1 VYVLFLDV
9 LELEKISSSTVKIS
23 PQPKIQWAI
32 TEELIIAKLAPLPE
46 IFMVLP
52 LEKWLK
58 CHWRKNILKGE

>member
-9 LELEKISSSTVKIS
+9 LELEKITLSTEKIS

-32 TEELIIAKLAPLPE
+32 TEELIIAKLAPLQE

-58 CHWRKNILKGE
+58 RHWRKNILQ

>member
-32 TEELIIAKLAPLPE
+32 TEEWIIAKLAPLQGSS
-46 IFMVLP
+46 V
-52 LEKWLK
+52 LEK
-58 CHWRKNILKGE
+58 